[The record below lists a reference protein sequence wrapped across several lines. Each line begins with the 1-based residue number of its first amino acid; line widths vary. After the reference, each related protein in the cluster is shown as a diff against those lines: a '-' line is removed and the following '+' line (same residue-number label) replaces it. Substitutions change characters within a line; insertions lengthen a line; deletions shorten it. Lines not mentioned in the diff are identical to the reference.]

1 MSISKTSINTG
12 QSVDV
17 SWTSSNVTAGFI
29 TPQVG
34 TTTPVASGSMNVFPP
49 SDTTYVGTFTG
60 PYGTTTCQVAVT
72 VHTGGCQ
79 GSCGGGGYNPPNVVM
94 FKKPGE
100 QPLASV
106 FLSQIPYTGFESG
119 PALTAIFWLAVALFS
134 AVIAYYVVG
143 RGSLRYVF
151 ASIAGAAGIPSEEE
165 VRENIVYVEKEEPKA
180 PVVEKQTYVES
191 AAPAAPVMQAAP
203 VFAPASAH
211 VAGSGIPHIADVIE
225 SRAHAAGVL
234 MSPEAVETAA
244 ALTSDRAETLKL
256 FGSIL
261 NEAVKTIPREDG
273 WVMLTSDRLN
283 ELTGGR
289 KPVLTAPAPQET
301 RAYVEPVSVASVD
314 EAAAVE
320 FVGAVLAHDRTTAF
334 AIVRSLE
341 HDNVSPTALITSAA
355 TVLDRLYRART
366 GGTNGVPQNLLENA
380 ASIPDESLHR
390 LVEIFTHA
398 LDTVYSN
405 QFTGVKLALAQAFE
419 IVG

>member
-1 MSISKTSINTG
+1 
-12 QSVDV
+12 
-17 SWTSSNVTAGFI
+17 
-29 TPQVG
+29 
-34 TTTPVASGSMNVFPP
+34 
-49 SDTTYVGTFTG
+49 
-60 PYGTTTCQVAVT
+60 
-72 VHTGGCQ
+72 
-79 GSCGGGGYNPPNVVM
+79 
-94 FKKPGE
+94 
-100 QPLASV
+100 
-106 FLSQIPYTGFESG
+106 
-119 PALTAIFWLAVALFS
+119 
-134 AVIAYYVVG
+134 
-143 RGSLRYVF
+143 VF

-273 WVMLTSDRLN
+273 WVMLTSDRLS

-289 KPVLTAPAPQET
+289 KPVLQASAPAVREEV
-301 RAYVEPVSVASVD
+301 RAYAEPVSVASVD

-380 ASIPDESLHR
+380 ASIPDESLHK